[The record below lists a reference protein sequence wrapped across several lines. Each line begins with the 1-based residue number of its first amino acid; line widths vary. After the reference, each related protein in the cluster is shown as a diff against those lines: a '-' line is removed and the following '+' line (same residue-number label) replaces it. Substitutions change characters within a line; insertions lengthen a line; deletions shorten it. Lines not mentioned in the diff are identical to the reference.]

1 MGTEKPQVTTDPWG
15 EGDPRGQAGG
25 AGIRASDA
33 EREDAL
39 RVLADHYA
47 DGRLDRAE
55 FDERADAAF
64 AARTR
69 GQLRALF
76 RDLPRPAAEAV
87 RKGAR
92 VPRPATRPPAPP
104 ILILPLLLALGI
116 VAALH
121 GIPPFPLIPLFFLL
135 ARRQRRWDRN

>member
-1 MGTEKPQVTTDPWG
+1 MGMEKPQSARGGG
-15 EGDPRGQAGG
+15 ERGGPGGEPGG

-69 GQLRALF
+69 EQLRALF
-76 RDLPRPAAEAV
+76 RDLPRPAVDLAPTAGRAV
-87 RKGAR
+87 R
-92 VPRPATRPPAPP
+92 PIRPPARP
-104 ILILPLLLALGI
+104 ILILPLLLALG
-116 VAALH
+116 VVLALH
-121 GIPPFPLIPLFFLL
+121 GIPPFPLFPLFFLL
-135 ARRQRRWDRN
+135 TRRQRRWDRG

>member
-1 MGTEKPQVTTDPWG
+1 MGTGKPQVTNGPWG
-15 EGDPRGQAGG
+15 EGDPRGRPDG
-25 AGIRASDA
+25 AAIRASDA

-69 GQLRALF
+69 EQLRALF
-76 RDLPRPAAEAV
+76 RDLPRPAAELVQQAG
-87 RKGAR
+87 RA
-92 VPRPATRPPAPP
+92 PRPTTRPPAPP
-104 ILILPLLLALGI
+104 IFILPLLLALGI
-116 VAALH
+116 VMALH
-121 GIPPFPLIPLFFLL
+121 GIPPFPLFALFILL
-135 ARRQRRWDRN
+135 ARRQRGWDRN

>member
-1 MGTEKPQVTTDPWG
+1 MGTRKPQVTPNSWG
-15 EGDPRGQAGG
+15 EGDRGGSG
-25 AGIRASDA
+25 DGRGIRASDA

-69 GQLRALF
+69 EQLRVLF
-76 RDLPRPAAEAV
+76 RDLPRPAAELV
-87 RKGAR
+87 
-92 VPRPATRPPAPP
+92 PATRRDVRPSRPSAPP
-104 ILILPLLLALGI
+104 ILLLPLFVALG
-116 VAALH
+116 VLAVLH
-121 GIPPFPLIPLFFLL
+121 GLPPFPLIPLFFLL
-135 ARRQRRWDRN
+135 TRGQRRWDRG